1 MKSLLCANLKWRR
14 TSWINIWKIGIKT
27 RLLSLNFFALWK
39 ICTSITSKYWFF
51 PSTLSFIWH
60 VKLGN
65 VYDRFLQNSANLQF
79 SLPYLQSNSFSR
91 LSYRVS
97 ILKAA
102 YIFLRELHSFFL
114 LSWSWSTSTKINTN
128 QPSYHFVGIA
138 SPLFIFNKFYRLT
151 NRKKIETWRKYEKKM
166 NDRG

>member
-79 SLPYLQSNSFSR
+79 SLYRIYKVTRSVVWVIVLAYLKQLIFFFASYILSSSSLEVDR
-91 LSYRVS
+91 LPPKS
-97 ILKAA
+97 IQ
-102 YIFLRELHSFFL
+102 
-114 LSWSWSTSTKINTN
+114 TN
-128 QPSYHFVGIA
+128 
-138 SPLFIFNKFYRLT
+138 RLT
-151 NRKKIETWRKYEKKM
+151 IS
-166 NDRG
+166 